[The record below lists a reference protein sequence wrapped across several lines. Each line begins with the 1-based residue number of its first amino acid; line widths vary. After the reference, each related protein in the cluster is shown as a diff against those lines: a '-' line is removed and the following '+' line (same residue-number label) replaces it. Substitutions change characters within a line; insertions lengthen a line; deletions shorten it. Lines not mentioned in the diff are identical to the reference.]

1 MGAAGIA
8 ALADALKGNENLRS
22 LEVSYNP
29 IEVEGGKALLNM
41 LKFDLK
47 VSSLPAICKPWLS
60 WSERQSRLDSA
71 RCARW
76 ST

>member
-1 MGAAGIA
+1 MGAAGIV
-8 ALADALKGNENLRS
+8 ALADALQGNENLRS

-47 VSSLPAICKPWLS
+47 VSSLPAAANLGS
-60 WSERQSRLDSA
+60 RGLRGSRLDSA
-71 RCARW
+71 GCARW